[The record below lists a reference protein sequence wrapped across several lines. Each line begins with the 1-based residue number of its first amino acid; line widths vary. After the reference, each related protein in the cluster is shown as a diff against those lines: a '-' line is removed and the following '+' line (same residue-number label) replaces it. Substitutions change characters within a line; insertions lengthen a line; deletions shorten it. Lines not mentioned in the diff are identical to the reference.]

1 MTTKKKLLI
10 KKIAGFDIESKKLK
24 LSRLYIMKLTR
35 DDRVIFKFGKAMN
48 IETRLKAIQKDLTD
62 WDIQLLW
69 NSQNKGLMW
78 LDVFTTEMEK
88 LVHSELKGSF
98 ESYSKR
104 YDDEPRGFTE
114 MYDYNIH
121 TDSEIIKFIETTIK
135 SILGKPKLNSL
146 EDLQNMRGN
155 IYAEN

>member
-10 KKIAGFDIESKKLK
+10 KRIAGFDIESKKLK

-35 DDRVIFKFGKAMN
+35 DDR
-48 IETRLKAIQKDLTD
+48 
-62 WDIQLLW
+62 
-69 NSQNKGLMW
+69 

-146 EDLQNMRGN
+146 EDLQTMRGK